1 MLPDSALFA
10 KLLAPLPLFDLF
22 EQLQPKL
29 QLTLEQYDALKES
42 LWLGYGATSWDD
54 LQRVCGLLWVRPSYD
69 DSHQKL
75 FDREFNYYRQRL
87 SELPVKTASVAVN
100 NMDTKHSPE
109 AAQLL
114 LPALPKRFIPDA
126 TQPNSMQAATGIET
140 LPRQEQSF
148 NKGLKF
154 QPTDLPISVPKVRE
168 SWRLLRQMHRLGATD
183 ESDVDKTVAKILQVG
198 FVEDV
203 VLRPSWSQRSELV
216 VLVDEGKNML
226 PYFPALAPLFK
237 AIEVGWIHPAAAYRF
252 TGYPAWYLSQ
262 WQDPERLVA
271 IDDLL
276 KRLHRLRTVVIVIS
290 DMGAANGEVDAD
302 RKQGTKDFLRC
313 WQPCVRQI
321 LWINPV
327 PEWRWRGTMAAE
339 INQELNKKMLWL
351 GDFDSR
357 TAQRLWRSGRS

>member
-1 MLPDSALFA
+1 MLPDSALFT

-29 QLTLEQYDALKES
+29 QLTLEQYEALKQS

-69 DSHQKL
+69 NSHQKL
-75 FDREFNYYRQRL
+75 FDREFDYYRQRL
-87 SELPVKTASVAVN
+87 SDLPVRKPIEVNKSNTEQSSV
-100 NMDTKHSPE
+100 TT
-109 AAQLL
+109 QLL
-114 LPALPKRFIPDA
+114 LPAFPKRVIPDD
-126 TQPNSMQAATGIET
+126 TQSNSSQAATGVET
-140 LPRQEQSF
+140 LPAQERNF
-148 NKGLKF
+148 ANDLKIL
-154 QPTDLPISVPKVRE
+154 PTDLPISVLKVRE
-168 SWRLLRQMHRLGATD
+168 SWRLLKQIHRLGMAD
-183 ESDVDKTVAKILQVG
+183 EIDLDRTVAKISRVG
-198 FVEDV
+198 FVQDV

-237 AIEVGWIHPAAAYRF
+237 AIEGGWIHPAAAYRF
-252 TGYPAWYLSQ
+252 TGYPAWFLSQ

-276 KRLHRLRTVVIVIS
+276 KRLHRLRTVVMVIS
-290 DMGAANGEVDAD
+290 DMGAANGEIDAD
-302 RKQGTKDFLRC
+302 RRQGTKDFLRC

-327 PEWRWRGTMAAE
+327 PKWRWQGTMAAE
-339 INQELNKKMLWL
+339 INQELDKKMLWL

-357 TAQRLWRSGRS
+357 TAQRLWRSGRW